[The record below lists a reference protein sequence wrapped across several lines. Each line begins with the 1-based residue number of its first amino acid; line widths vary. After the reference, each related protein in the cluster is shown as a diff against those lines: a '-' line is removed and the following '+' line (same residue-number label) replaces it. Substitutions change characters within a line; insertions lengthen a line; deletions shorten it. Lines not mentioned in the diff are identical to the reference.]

1 MLECN
6 GRLRDVA
13 AHYGIPP
20 TNWLDLSTT
29 GNPDGWPVPPL
40 PAATW
45 HHLPAGADGLE
56 AAATAYYGN
65 ANLLPVAGA
74 LAAVRL
80 LPALLPRAVV
90 ACIGPF
96 ASPHVEAWT
105 QLGHR
110 PRLLQNATLPR
121 ALAAATP
128 YVLLANPNDLS
139 ANQHPHAVAVDAAKQ
154 LKKRGGWLIVDES
167 LIDATPDKSL
177 TPLAGT
183 AEAPNLIVLRSLD
196 HFFGLAGARVGFV
209 CAAPGLLDKMA
220 AAMGPWTVAGPS
232 RAAARL
238 ALLDSDWQAATRA
251 RLLAAGQRLHTL
263 LAPFGE
269 VRSMALFAALTTP
282 QAAEL
287 HDHLA
292 RHNILVCHFEQGSL
306 LRCGLPGDEA
316 GWQRLAAALAA
327 WKPAA

>member
-1 MLECN
+1 MN
-6 GRLRDVA
+6 PDSTA
-13 AHYGIPP
+13 PP
-20 TNWLDLSTT
+20 LPQLDLSAT

-40 PAATW
+40 PAAAW
-45 HHLPAGADGLE
+45 HDLPEGDDGL
-56 AAATAYYGN
+56 AAAAADYYGN

-74 LAAVRL
+74 LASTRL
-80 LPALLPRAVV
+80 LPVLLPRAVV
-90 ACIGPF
+90 ACIGPL
-96 ASPHVEAWT
+96 ANPHVQAWT
-105 QLGHR
+105 QIGHR

-128 YVLLANPNDLS
+128 YVLFAHPNDVT
-139 ANQHPHAVAVDAAKQ
+139 ADRHPHAVAVDAANQ

-167 LIDATPDKSL
+167 HIDPTPEESL

-196 HFFGLAGARVGFV
+196 HFFGLAGVRVGFV
-209 CAAPGLLDKMA
+209 FAAPDLLAKMA

-238 ALLDSDWQAATRA
+238 ALLDRDWQAAMRA
-251 RLLAAGQRLHTL
+251 RLLAAGQRLHQL

-269 VRSMALFAALTTP
+269 VKSTALFATLGTL

-287 HDHLA
+287 HAHLA
-292 RHNILVCHFEQGSL
+292 GHGILVHQVEQGSL
-306 LRCGLPGDEA
+306 LRLGLPGSEA
-316 GWQRLAAALAA
+316 DWQRLSAALAA
-327 WKPAA
+327 WKPA

>member
-1 MLECN
+1 MN
-6 GRLRDVA
+6 TDS
-13 AHYGIPP
+13 GIAPP
-20 TNWLDLSTT
+20 SSRLDLSAI

-40 PAATW
+40 PPHAW
-45 HHLPAGADGLE
+45 HALPEGDDGLL
-56 AAATAYYGN
+56 AAAAGYYGN
-65 ANLLPVAGA
+65 TNLLPVAGA
-74 LAAVRL
+74 LAAIRL
-80 LPALLPRAVV
+80 LPILLPRAVV
-90 ACIGPF
+90 ACIGPL
-96 ASPHVEAWT
+96 ASPHVQAWT

-167 LIDATPDKSL
+167 LIDPTPEESL

-183 AEAPNLIVLRSLD
+183 DEAPNLIVLRSLD

-209 CAAPGLLDKMA
+209 GAAPELLKKMA

-238 ALLDSDWQAATRA
+238 ALLDSDWQVAARA
-251 RLLAAGQRLHTL
+251 RLVAAGRRLHDL

-269 VRSMALFAALTTP
+269 VRSTALFASLTTP

-292 RHNILVCHFEQGSL
+292 RHDILVCHFTQGPL
-306 LRCGLPGDEA
+306 LRFGLPGNEA
-316 GWQRLAAALAA
+316 DWQHLASALVA
-327 WKPAA
+327 WKLA

>member
-1 MLECN
+1 VDHPFPE
-6 GRLRDVA
+6 A
-13 AHYGIPP
+13 ARAAVDQAAISR
-20 TNWLDLSTT
+20 LDLSAT
-29 GNPDGWPVPPL
+29 GNPNGWPVPPL
-40 PAATW
+40 PATAW
-45 HHLPAGADGLE
+45 HRLPAGDDGLE
-56 AAATAYYGN
+56 AAATEYYGN

-74 LAAVRL
+74 LAAIRL

-105 QLGHR
+105 QHGHR

-128 YVLLANPNDLS
+128 YVLLANPNDVS
-139 ANQHPHAVAVDAAKQ
+139 ANQHRHAVTVDAAKQ

-167 LIDATPDKSL
+167 LIDPTPEESL

-183 AEAPNLIVLRSLD
+183 TEAPNLIVLRSLD

-209 CAAPGLLDKMA
+209 CAAPDLLARMA

-238 ALLDSDWQAATRA
+238 ALLDTDWQAAMRA
-251 RLLAAGQRLHTL
+251 RLLAAGQRLHDL
-263 LAPFGE
+263 LVPFGE
-269 VRSMALFAALTTP
+269 VKSTALFASLTTL
-282 QAAEL
+282 QTAEL
-287 HDHLA
+287 HAHLA
-292 RHNILVCHFEQGSL
+292 RHDILVHYFEQGPL
-306 LRCGLPGDEA
+306 LRCGLPGNEA

-327 WKPAA
+327 WKPA

>member
-1 MLECN
+1 MN
-6 GRLRDVA
+6 ADSA
-13 AHYGIPP
+13 APP
-20 TNWLDLSTT
+20 LPDRLDLSAT

-40 PAATW
+40 PASAW
-45 HHLPAGADGLE
+45 HDLPGGDDGLE
-56 AAATAYYGN
+56 AAAAAYYGN
-65 ANLLPVAGA
+65 ANLLPIAGA
-74 LAAVRL
+74 LAATRL
-80 LPALLPRAVV
+80 LPVLLPRAVI
-90 ACIGPF
+90 ACIGPL
-96 ASPHVEAWT
+96 ANPHVQAWT
-105 QLGHR
+105 QIGHR

-128 YVLLANPNDLS
+128 YVLFAHPNDVT
-139 ANQHPHAVAVDAAKQ
+139 ADRHPHAVAVDAAKQ

-167 LIDATPDKSL
+167 LIDATPEESL

-196 HFFGLAGARVGFV
+196 HFFGLAGVRVGFV
-209 CAAPGLLDKMA
+209 FAAPDLLAKMA

-238 ALLDSDWQAATRA
+238 ALVDTDWQAAMRA
-251 RLLAAGQRLHTL
+251 RLLAAGQRLQHL

-269 VRSMALFAALTTP
+269 VKSMALFAALSTP

-292 RHNILVCHFEQGSL
+292 RHDILVHHFEQASL
-306 LRCGLPGDEA
+306 LRFGLPGGDA
-316 GWQRLAAALAA
+316 DWQRLSAALAT
-327 WKPAA
+327 WQPA

>member
-1 MLECN
+1 MTPDASFAV
-6 GRLRDVA
+6 R
-13 AHYGIPP
+13 P
-20 TNWLDLSTT
+20 TRLDLSAT
-29 GNPDGWPVPPL
+29 GNPEGWPVPPL
-40 PAATW
+40 PAAAW
-45 HHLPAGADGLE
+45 HDLPDGDDGLE

-65 ANLLPVAGA
+65 ANLLPVAGV
-74 LAAVRL
+74 LAVIRL
-80 LPALLPRAVV
+80 LPAQLPRAVV

-105 QLGHR
+105 QVGHR
-110 PRLLQNATLPR
+110 PRLLQNAPLPR

-139 ANQHPHAVAVDAAKQ
+139 ASQHSHAAAVDAAKQ

-167 LIDATPDKSL
+167 HIDPTPEESL

-183 AEAPNLIVLRSLD
+183 DAAPNLIVLRSLD

-209 CAAPGLLDKMA
+209 CAAPDLLAKMA

-251 RLLAAGQRLHTL
+251 RLLAAGRRLHDM

-269 VRSMALFAALTTP
+269 VRSTALFAALTTP
-282 QAAEL
+282 RAAEL
-287 HDHLA
+287 HAHLA
-292 RHNILVCHFEQGSL
+292 RLDILVHHFEPASL
-306 LRCGLPGDEA
+306 LRCGLPGDET
-316 GWQRLAAALAA
+316 GWQRLAAALEA
-327 WKPAA
+327 WKAA

>member
-1 MLECN
+1 MN
-6 GRLRDVA
+6 ADYA
-13 AHYGIPP
+13 AAPRP
-20 TNWLDLSTT
+20 AQLDLSAI
-29 GNPDGWPVPPL
+29 GNPEGWPVPPL
-40 PAATW
+40 PPTAW
-45 HHLPAGADGLE
+45 HHLPADDDGLV

-65 ANLLPVAGA
+65 ANLLPVAGV
-74 LAAVRL
+74 LAAIRL

-90 ACIGPF
+90 ACIGPL

-105 QLGHR
+105 QAGHR

-128 YVLLANPNDLS
+128 YVLLANPNDPT
-139 ANQHPHAVAVDAAKQ
+139 ADRHPHAVAVDAAKQ

-167 LIDATPDKSL
+167 LIDATPEESL

-209 CAAPGLLDKMA
+209 GAAPDLLARMA

-238 ALLDSDWQAATRA
+238 ALLDTDWQPATRA
-251 RLLAAGQRLHTL
+251 RLRAAGQRLHNL

-269 VRSMALFAALTTP
+269 VRSTALFAALTTP
-282 QAAEL
+282 RAAEL
-287 HDHLA
+287 HAHLA
-292 RHNILVCHFEQGSL
+292 RHGILVHLFEPASL
-306 LRCGLPGDEA
+306 LRCGLPGNEA
-316 GWQRLAAALAA
+316 DWQRLAAVLAA
-327 WKPAA
+327 WKPA